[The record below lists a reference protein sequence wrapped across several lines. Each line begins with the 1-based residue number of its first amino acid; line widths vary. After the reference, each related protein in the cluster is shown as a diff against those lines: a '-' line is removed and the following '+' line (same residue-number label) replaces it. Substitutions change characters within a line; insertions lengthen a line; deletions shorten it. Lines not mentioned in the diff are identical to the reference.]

1 VQIHALLGSDEM
13 YFDGTIKK
21 VINLSNVF
29 QCVKG
34 NKPRSISFMIRTTQT
49 TTGTIIETGTWGVP
63 WGRSFT
69 IQIGWGDQSFTAG
82 VISVVGFGADYYM
95 TSPAINDN
103 QWHSVI
109 VSWDGTALKV
119 FIDNVL
125 VCFTTAYTTM
135 GPAATSAVIKYNTV
149 GDHNYLGYVG
159 DNPALPQFFVGYLK
173 NVAVFDTAY
182 PFTLAPSAAPIT
194 FEPTFSP
201 STAAP
206 STAPSALVVNPN
218 LPPLPTCPEGWTLHA
233 TCVWTDGGERVYQE
247 ASPVLEAD
255 ISYKFTT
262 ACTIAGLLIGMMI
275 GMTMKELFALCIL
288 PSKDKV
294 RHAEYMPIYE
304 SG

>member
-1 VQIHALLGSDEM
+1 M
-13 YFDGTIKK
+13 TFDGTMKN

-29 QCVKG
+29 KCVKG
-34 NKPRSISFMIRTTQT
+34 NNPRSFSFMIQTSQT
-49 TTGTIIETGTWGVP
+49 TEGTIIETGTWGQI
-63 WGRSFT
+63 GKSFT
-69 IQIGWGDQSFTAG
+69 IGIGWNSRKFT
-82 VISVVGFGADYYM
+82 VGTICVFGYNADYSM

-109 VSWDGTALKV
+109 VSWDGTALRI
-119 FIDNVL
+119 FIDNIL
-125 VCFTTAYTTM
+125 TSF
-135 GPAATSAVIKYNTV
+135 TSAFNFHNPAELDTFIKYNTV
-149 GDHNYLGYVG
+149 GDNNYLGYLG
-159 DNPALPQFFVGYLK
+159 DNPTYRQFFVGNLK

-182 PFTLAPSAAPIT
+182 PFTLAPSVAPTT
-194 FEPTFSP
+194 FGPTTSP

-206 STAPSALVVNPN
+206 SIAPSALVVIPN

-233 TCVWTDGGERVYQE
+233 TCVWTDGGKRVYQE

-275 GMTMKELFALCIL
+275 GMTMKELFAHCIL

>member
-1 VQIHALLGSDEM
+1 MV
-13 YFDGTIKK
+13 
-21 VINLSNVF
+21 
-29 QCVKG
+29 
-34 NKPRSISFMIRTTQT
+34 RTTQT
-49 TTGTIIETGTWGVP
+49 TTGIIIETGSWSS
-63 WGRSFT
+63 RNSFT
-69 IQIGWGDQSFTAG
+69 IGIGFSDWKNTAG
-82 VISVVGFGADYYM
+82 AISVFGNKAENYM
-95 TSPAINDN
+95 TSPVINDD

-119 FIDNVL
+119 FIDDVL
-125 VCFTTAYTTM
+125 VSYTTAYSRVVPATTN
-135 GPAATSAVIKYNTV
+135 PVIKYNTV
-149 GDHNYLGYVG
+149 GDHNYLGRIAEDSYG
-159 DNPALPQFFVGYLK
+159 YFFVGKLK
-173 NVAVFDTAY
+173 NVLVFDTAY

-194 FEPTFSP
+194 FGPTISP
-201 STAAP
+201 STAA
-206 STAPSALVVNPN
+206 LVVKPN

-233 TCVWTDGGERVYQE
+233 TCVWTDGGKQVYQE

-275 GMTMKELFALCIL
+275 GMTMKELFAHCIL